1 MNVVLV
7 EDNILMSQHFERL
20 LRKAGYTVATSA
32 HALGAIKL
40 IDQLKPDVIIL
51 DMLLTGSTALPL
63 LHELQSHDDLAPI
76 PVVIVSS
83 LAQDMSLDTMKPYG
97 VRRILDKVTMQ
108 PDDLVAAVR
117 SVMV

>member
-1 MNVVLV
+1 MNIVVV
-7 EDNILMSQHFERL
+7 EDNILLGQHFERTL
-20 LRKAGYTVATSA
+20 KKAGYNVVSSP

-40 IDQLKPDVIIL
+40 IDETKPDVIVL

-76 PVVIVSS
+76 PVVMVTSIAGDLS
-83 LAQDMSLDTMKPYG
+83 LETMKPYG
-97 VRRILDKVTMQ
+97 VTHLLDKTTMY

-117 SVMV
+117 SLTP

>member
-1 MNVVLV
+1 MNIVLV

-20 LRKAGYTVATSA
+20 LQKAGYSVAASP
-32 HALGAIKL
+32 HVLGAIEL

-76 PVVIVSS
+76 PVVMVSS

-117 SVMV
+117 SVMA